1 MEQVALKHNIY
12 KIETQHNI
20 TQQILLAKYYLEY
33 LGSSSGTEAGAGA
46 TSGRRGG
53 GREGV
58 EDCRE
63 LGGRGKGWN
72 RDGLWEEEER
82 ASPILALSMLPS
94 DESEGKFGE
103 SLLRPV
109 APSELHR
116 LTSGGA
122 W

>member
-1 MEQVALKHNIY
+1 MQP
-12 KIETQHNI
+12 
-20 TQQILLAKYYLEY
+20 LAGGEV
-33 LGSSSGTEAGAGA
+33 GA
-46 TSGRRGG
+46 RG
-53 GREGV
+53 
-58 EDCRE
+58 
-63 LGGRGKGWN
+63 LRGKGWN

-94 DESEGKFGE
+94 EESEGKSGE

-116 LTSGGA
+116 LT